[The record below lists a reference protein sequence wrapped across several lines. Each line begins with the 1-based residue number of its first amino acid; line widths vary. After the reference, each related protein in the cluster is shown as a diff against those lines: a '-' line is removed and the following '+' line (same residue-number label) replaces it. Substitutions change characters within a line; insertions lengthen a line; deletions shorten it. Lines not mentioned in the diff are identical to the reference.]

1 MPRYFFDFK
10 DGRDYKDDT
19 GYELPDIKAVREHA
33 LKTSGEM
40 LRDGGRADIWEG
52 EEWSLKV
59 NDQNGRCVLTIRF
72 SAEQHPDV

>member
-40 LRDGGRADIWEG
+40 LRDGGRADVWAG
-52 EEWSLKV
+52 EEWSLQVK
-59 NDQNGRCVLTIRF
+59 DQDGQRVLTIRF
-72 SAEQHPDV
+72 SAELH